1 MFAESERS
9 ARREAMWRTLVLL
22 VAILVLVILVA
33 PPALSAQDQPEAQ
46 KITVKSKEIIS
57 GVVIL
62 SVQEGKNSFELQCNR
77 DMMGCT
83 ALDPGD
89 YMMVRLPK
97 NRGMYDCANAEV
109 YKKSANSEPG
119 ERLGQYCLV
128 GK

>member
-1 MFAESERS
+1 M
-9 ARREAMWRTLVLL
+9 RRVLILFVATLVL
-22 VAILVLVILVA
+22 VLLAA

-46 KITVKSKEIIS
+46 KITIKSKEINN

-62 SVQEGKNSFELQCNR
+62 SAQEGKASLELHCNR

-97 NRGMYDCANAEV
+97 NHGMYDCANADV
-109 YKKSANSEPG
+109 YRKSANSEPG
-119 ERLGQYCLV
+119 EKLGQYCLV